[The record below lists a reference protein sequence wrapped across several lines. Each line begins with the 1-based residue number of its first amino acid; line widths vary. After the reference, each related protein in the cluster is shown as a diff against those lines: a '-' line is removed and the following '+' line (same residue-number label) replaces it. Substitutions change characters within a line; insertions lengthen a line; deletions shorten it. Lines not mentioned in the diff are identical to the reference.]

1 MSVADEIEKLAQLRA
16 SGALT
21 EEEFQR
27 AKARLLDGDSD
38 RFASA
43 SSSYTGQAFSSQHPL
58 RRSTSDVWLGGVCG
72 GLGQFTGLESWVWRL
87 IFIIGL
93 LGGGVSILAYVLL
106 WIFVPRAV

>member
-1 MSVADEIEKLAQLRA
+1 MSVADEIEKLAHLRA

-27 AKARLLDGDSD
+27 AKGRLLDGEPAA
-38 RFASA
+38 ASGSFGPGA
-43 SSSYTGQAFSSQHPL
+43 GSAFSSEHPL
-58 RRSTSDVWLGGVCG
+58 RRSAHDVWLGGVCG

-93 LGGGVSILAYVLL
+93 IGGGVSILAYLLL
-106 WIFVPRAV
+106 WVFVPREV